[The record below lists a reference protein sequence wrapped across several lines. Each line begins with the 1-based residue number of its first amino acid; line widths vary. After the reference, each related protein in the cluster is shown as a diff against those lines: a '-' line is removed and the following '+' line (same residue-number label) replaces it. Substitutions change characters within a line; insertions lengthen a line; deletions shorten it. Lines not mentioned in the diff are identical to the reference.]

1 MTAIRGNKSLGFDNR
16 CSGGPIDDG
25 ALTEYELGFCRQPLA
40 TAMVFQVVRI
50 SAFSSVLSF
59 YMTTV
64 SDFSCFDEFH
74 VSICLLEK
82 ALKVNV
88 NFPTI
93 TRKFTLKNGLN
104 HR

>member
-16 CSGGPIDDG
+16 CSGGPSDGG
-25 ALTEYELGFCRQPLA
+25 ALTEYELGFRRQPSA
-40 TAMVFQVVRI
+40 IAMVSQVVRI

-64 SDFSCFDEFH
+64 SDSSCYGLGRAIGQDEVH

-82 ALKVNV
+82 ALQ
-88 NFPTI
+88 
-93 TRKFTLKNGLN
+93 R
-104 HR
+104 